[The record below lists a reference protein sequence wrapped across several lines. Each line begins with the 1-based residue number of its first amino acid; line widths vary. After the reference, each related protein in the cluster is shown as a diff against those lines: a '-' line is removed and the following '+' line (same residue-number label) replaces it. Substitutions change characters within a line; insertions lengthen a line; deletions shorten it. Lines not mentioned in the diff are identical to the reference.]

1 MKYLLSLKSQTY
13 QIHSNFRKII
23 ERVKMTE
30 NNLKDSTEKD
40 ESVST
45 DKNEVEA
52 DLNQDKP
59 FFAKGLFNYKDKGT
73 QGVISLFGYELTAPA
88 GLKNP
93 GIVYLSFIFV
103 NLLIFLILKSFISG

>member
-1 MKYLLSLKSQTY
+1 
-13 QIHSNFRKII
+13 
-23 ERVKMTE
+23 MTE
-30 NNLKDSTEKD
+30 NNLQDSPEKN

-45 DKNEVEA
+45 KENEE
-52 DLNQDKP
+52 DSNEEKP
-59 FFAKGLFNYKDKGT
+59 FFAKGIFNYKDKGT
-73 QGVISLFGYELTAPA
+73 QGVITLFGYELTAPA